1 MDSMDSNTILQNTI
15 NDIDE
20 IKEKLDSEKYL
31 QLTNNLQKLYKA
43 MDNNLY
49 KVTYL
54 TTRYSKNGKNSYLS
68 MMKKRQDIIIMTNE
82 EFEKLDNKIK
92 EGDGYARSCC
102 DMTLQGIKDRLSYTK
117 YHELV
122 GHFEPNSVHDSDEV
136 YEIWDL
142 SFELTLVPSVAFL
155 KVIKL

>member
-1 MDSMDSNTILQNTI
+1 MDCNQILQKTI

-20 IKEKLDSEKYL
+20 IKEKFDSEKYL
-31 QLTNNLQKLYKA
+31 QLTNNLQKLYKS
-43 MDNNLY
+43 MDNNFY

-54 TTRYSKNGKNSYLS
+54 STRYSKNGKNSYLS
-68 MMKKRQDIIIMTNE
+68 LMKKREDIIIMTNE
-82 EFEKLDNKIK
+82 EFEKLNTKIK
-92 EGDGYARSCC
+92 EGNGYAHSCC
-102 DMTLQGIKDRLSYTK
+102 DMTLHGIQERLSYTK

-122 GHFEPNSVHDSDEV
+122 GHFEPNSVNDSDEV
-136 YEIWDL
+136 FEISDL

>member
-1 MDSMDSNTILQNTI
+1 MDSNAILQKTLNT
-15 NDIDE
+15 IDE
-20 IKEKLDSEKYL
+20 IKESLNSEKYL
-31 QLTNNLQKLYKA
+31 EISNDLNSLYKS
-43 MDNNLY
+43 MDNNFY

-54 TTRYSKNGKNSYLS
+54 TTKYSKNGKNSYLS
-68 MMKKRQDIIIMTNE
+68 LMKKREDIIIMTNE

-102 DMTLQGIKDRLSYTK
+102 DMTLQGIKDRLSCTK

-122 GHFEPNSVHDSDEV
+122 GHFEPNSIHDSDEV
-136 YEIWDL
+136 FEISDL

-155 KVIKL
+155 GVTKL